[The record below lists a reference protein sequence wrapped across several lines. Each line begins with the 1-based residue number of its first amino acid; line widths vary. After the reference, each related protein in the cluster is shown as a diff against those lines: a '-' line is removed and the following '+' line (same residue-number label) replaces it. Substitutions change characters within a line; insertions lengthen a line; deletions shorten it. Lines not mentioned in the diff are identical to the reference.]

1 MATFTVDVDYV
12 INSTEV
18 SQDQVAVTFTLTC
31 TDAALDREYT
41 EVYPHALYY
50 QNIDPTMDESD
61 LQTQMR
67 ANFLILARITIEE
80 FASEAKAIVRQD
92 QGSTVDVDL
101 SGTIALNAPTIYVT
115 FGVKANSFTV
125 VWN

>member
-12 INSTEV
+12 INSTEI

>member
-12 INSTEV
+12 INSTEI

-61 LQTQMR
+61 LQKNLQ
-67 ANFLILARITIEE
+67 
-80 FASEAKAIVRQD
+80 AKLRP
-92 QGSTVDVDL
+92 L
-101 SGTIALNAPTIYVT
+101 SDKTKALQ
-115 FGVKANSFTV
+115 SM
-125 VWN
+125 

>member
-1 MATFTVDVDYV
+1 MATFTVNVDYV
-12 INSTEV
+12 INSTEI

-31 TDAALDREYT
+31 TEAALDREYT
-41 EVYPHALYY
+41 EVYPHGMYY

-80 FASEAKAIVRQD
+80 FANEAKAIVRQD

-101 SGTIALNAPTIYVT
+101 SGTIALNSPTVYIS
-115 FGVKANSFTV
+115 FGVKPNSFTV

>member
-1 MATFTVDVDYV
+1 MATFTVNVDYV
-12 INSTEV
+12 INSTEI

-101 SGTIALNAPTIYVT
+101 SGTIALNAPEIYVT

>member
-1 MATFTVDVDYV
+1 MATFTVNVDYV
-12 INSTEV
+12 INSTEI

-41 EVYPHALYY
+41 EVYPQSMYY

-80 FASEAKAIVRQD
+80 FANEAKAVVRED

-101 SGTIALNAPTIYVT
+101 SGTIALNSPIVYIS
-115 FGVKANSFTV
+115 FGVKPNSFTV

>member
-12 INSTEV
+12 INSTQI

>member
-1 MATFTVDVDYV
+1 
-12 INSTEV
+12 
-18 SQDQVAVTFTLTC
+18 
-31 TDAALDREYT
+31 
-41 EVYPHALYY
+41 
-50 QNIDPTMDESD
+50 MDESD

>member
-12 INSTEV
+12 INSTEI
-18 SQDQVAVTFTLTC
+18 SQDQVAVTFTLAC

-41 EVYPHALYY
+41 EVYPHGLYY

-80 FASEAKAIVRQD
+80 FAGEAKAIIRED

-101 SGTIALNAPTIYVT
+101 SGTIALNAPKVYVT
-115 FGVKANSFTV
+115 FGVRANSFSV
-125 VWN
+125 VWS

>member
-1 MATFTVDVDYV
+1 MATFTVNVDYV
-12 INSTEV
+12 INSTEI

-31 TDAALDREYT
+31 TEAALTREYT
-41 EVYPHALYY
+41 EVYPHAMYY

-67 ANFLILARITIEE
+67 ANFSILARITIED
-80 FASEAKAIVRQD
+80 FASEAKAIVRED
-92 QGSTVDVDL
+92 QGSTVDTDL
-101 SGTIALNAPTIYVT
+101 AGTIALNSPIVYIS
-115 FGVKANSFTV
+115 FGVNPFSFVV